1 MNDLNDK
8 IILKSKPVFDCIKR
22 IFDISASLVAIVVFF
37 LLMVIVAIIIKCD
50 SKGPVLYKSKRVTKD
65 GREFKMYKFRSMKDK
80 ADEQLEEVLC
90 NNETC
95 GATFKMENDP
105 RITRFG
111 RFLRRSSIDELPQLF
126 NILKGDMA
134 FVGPRPPLPREVE
147 QYTDY
152 QKQRLLV
159 KQGLTCIWQSSGRS
173 NTTFEQQVEM
183 DLEYV
188 RKRGFW
194 MDLKLILKT
203 VPAVLCGKGAK

>member
-134 FVGPRPPLPREVE
+134 FVGPRPPLPREVDVPYIE
-147 QYTDY
+147 TEKSLYLGQLFSAT
-152 QKQRLLV
+152 K
-159 KQGLTCIWQSSGRS
+159 
-173 NTTFEQQVEM
+173 
-183 DLEYV
+183 
-188 RKRGFW
+188 
-194 MDLKLILKT
+194 LKF
-203 VPAVLCGKGAK
+203 A